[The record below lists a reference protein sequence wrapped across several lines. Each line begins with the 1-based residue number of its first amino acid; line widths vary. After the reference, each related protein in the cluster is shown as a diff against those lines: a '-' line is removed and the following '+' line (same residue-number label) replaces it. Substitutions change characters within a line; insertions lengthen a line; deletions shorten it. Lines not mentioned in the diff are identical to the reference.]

1 MDIEIFKLFIN
12 NSEGYIKQLAEIDL
26 VDLKRYVDELRQYF
40 NDFKEGG
47 NTLLK
52 ESSLLRIGVVG
63 QVKAGKSSFLNSLFF
78 DGESVLPKASTPM
91 TAGLTVLEYSD
102 KNFFEVE
109 YYAQEDWKGFQDLH
123 DLYCKIEKEVR
134 SNKDL
139 EGAPES
145 FIQKEIK
152 SKTNDIQQSAYEL
165 VSRCSATAKRKIGSK
180 PESVEFKGNKDL
192 QIILNQYVGA
202 DGEYTSVVKS
212 LHIHMNDERL
222 KGIQIVDTPGVNDP
236 IVSRENRTRQFL
248 YSCHGVFFLSYASR
262 FFDSTDVSFMNTRI
276 GGQGVNAVVLLASK
290 YDDVLQDQG
299 MQYPDDLDRADEM
312 SRKSL
317 EKRYHSQSADI
328 ENKSIE
334 IKFDTTS
341 GISYALAT
349 KPETDWDEMEKHV
362 AGRMKT
368 IFPSAFSTD
377 EDAKETFLMLANMDV
392 IRQDYLDV
400 LFKQNKDNI
409 IKTKIENYF
418 SLNTINLAK
427 ILSDAIERM
436 SDKQKEINVLEL
448 SALKKQ
454 KENQDKMFKK
464 LKGELQ
470 TMIKGFQN
478 DIQARISTLR
488 ENIAY
493 PECYNNLPQ
502 EDTLVDVTFKG
513 DWWGTNTEEFP
524 VKQVNTMELQSQLFS
539 LVDTYVK
546 RWREGW
552 SNFYDTRRE
561 QMFKDFNSAVTD
573 FASESQDLTFSDSYY
588 RNLLSQVLS
597 EIDVLKEL
605 PLNAILSDVHA
616 KISTQCDQQNNK
628 LSSVNLSDLKRAS
641 VQGKLNEMV
650 AKILSNLKGNINNQV
665 LMNFCKE
672 VQIAAEANAKSIQTK
687 LSSLSDNIN
696 DQLQIAGEDYIKQLE
711 LELKDK
717 EATEKKISS
726 ALSVLAQ
733 FKKSFN
739 M

>member
-1 MDIEIFKLFIN
+1 MDITTFKSFIN
-12 NSEGYIKQLAEIDL
+12 NSEGYIKQLADIDL
-26 VDLKRYVDELRQYF
+26 VDLNRYVDELRHYF

-47 NTLLK
+47 NSLLK

-102 KNFFEVE
+102 KNYFVVE
-109 YYAQEDWKGFQDLH
+109 YYAQEDWRGFQDLY

-134 SNKDL
+134 SNKNL

-165 VSRCSATAKRKIGSK
+165 VSRCSMAAKRKIGSK
-180 PESVEFKGNKDL
+180 PELVEFKGNKEL
-192 QIILNQYVGA
+192 QLILNQYVGA

-212 LHIHMNDERL
+212 LHIHLNDERL

-299 MQYPDDLDRADEM
+299 MQYPDDLDGADEM

-317 EKRYHSQSADI
+317 EKRYHSQCADI
-328 ENKSIE
+328 ENKNIE
-334 IKFDTTS
+334 IQFDTTS

-349 KPETDWDEMEKHV
+349 KSQTDWDEMEQHV

-368 IFPSAFSTD
+368 IFPSAFTTD
-377 EDAKETFLMLANMDV
+377 EDSKETFLMLANMDV

-418 SLNTINLAK
+418 SLNANNLVK
-427 ILSDAIERM
+427 IVSDAIERM
-436 SDKQKEINVLEL
+436 KNKQKEINVLEL

-454 KENQDKMFKK
+454 KENQDKMFGK
-464 LKGELQ
+464 LKGDLQ
-470 TMIKGFQN
+470 TMIEGFRN
-478 DIQARISTLR
+478 GIQAIISALSERIA
-488 ENIAY
+488 N
-493 PECYNNLPQ
+493 PECYNFPQ
-502 EDTLVDVTFKG
+502 ESTMVNVTFKG

-539 LVDTYVK
+539 LVDTYVAK
-546 RWREGW
+546 WREGW
-552 SNFYDTRRE
+552 SNFYDTGRKK
-561 QMFKDFNSAVTD
+561 MFEEFNATITA
-573 FASESQDLTFSDSYY
+573 FASESQDLSFSDSYY
-588 RNLLSQVLS
+588 RNLLSKVLS
-597 EIDVLKEL
+597 EIDVLKEF
-605 PLNAILSDVHA
+605 PLNTVLSDVHA
-616 KISTQCDQQNNK
+616 QISTKCNQQSNK
-628 LSSVNLSDLKRAS
+628 LSSINLSGLKRAY
-641 VQGKLNEMV
+641 VQGELNAKVSEILNKLRE
-650 AKILSNLKGNINNQV
+650 GINNQV
-665 LMNFCKE
+665 LTVFRKKVLN
-672 VQIAAEANAKSIQTK
+672 AADNNAQLIDAK
-687 LSSLSDNIN
+687 LESLSNNIS
-696 DQLQIAGEDYIKQLE
+696 DKLQTAGADYIKQLE

-717 EATEKKISS
+717 EATEKKILS
-726 ALSVLAQ
+726 ALSKLEQ

-739 M
+739 I

>member
-1 MDIEIFKLFIN
+1 MDIEIFKSFIN
-12 NSEGYIKQLAEIDL
+12 NSEGYIKQLTEIDL
-26 VDLKRYVDELRQYF
+26 VDLKRYVNELRQYF

-102 KNFFEVE
+102 KNYFEVE
-109 YYAQEDWKGFQDLH
+109 YYAQEDWKGFQDLY

-134 SNKDL
+134 SNKDF

-145 FIQKEIK
+145 FVQKEIK

-165 VSRCSATAKRKIGSK
+165 VSRCSTTAKRKIGSN

-192 QIILNQYVGA
+192 QAILNQYVGA

-212 LHIHMNDERL
+212 LHIHLNDERL

-317 EKRYHSQSADI
+317 EKRFHAQSADI
-328 ENKSIE
+328 ENKNIE

-349 KPETDWDEMEKHV
+349 KPEADWDEMEKHV

-418 SLNTINLAK
+418 SLNTINLTK

-436 SDKQKEINVLEL
+436 TDKQKEINVLEL

-454 KENQDKMFKK
+454 KENQDTMFKK

-470 TMIKGFQN
+470 TMIKGFQ
-478 DIQARISTLR
+478 DGIQATISSLR
-488 ENIAY
+488 ERIAY
-493 PECYNNLPQ
+493 PECYNLPQ
-502 EDTLVDVTFKG
+502 EDTTVDVTFKG

-524 VKQVNTMELQSQLFS
+524 VKQVNTMELQSRLFS
-539 LVDTYVK
+539 LVDTYVA

-552 SNFYDTRRE
+552 SNFYDTGRKK
-561 QMFKDFNSAVTD
+561 MFEEFNATITA

-605 PLNAILSDVHA
+605 PLNAILSNVHA
-616 KISTQCDQQNNK
+616 KISMQCDQQNNK
-628 LSSVNLSDLKRAS
+628 LSSVNLSDSKKSS
-641 VQGKLNEMV
+641 VQGKLN
-650 AKILSNLKGNINNQV
+650 AKVSEILHNLKENINNQV
-665 LMNFCKE
+665 LINFCKE
-672 VQIAAEANAKSIQTK
+672 VQIAVEANAKSIQAK

-717 EATEKKISS
+717 EVTEKKISS
-726 ALSVLAQ
+726 ALSVLEQ

>member
-1 MDIEIFKLFIN
+1 MDIEAFKLFIN
-12 NSEGYIKQLAEIDL
+12 NSEDYIKQLTEIDL

-47 NTLLK
+47 ETLLK

-102 KNFFEVE
+102 KNYFEVE
-109 YYAQEDWKGFQDLH
+109 YYAQEDWKGFQDLY

-139 EGAPES
+139 EGVPES

-165 VSRCSATAKRKIGSK
+165 VSRCSTTAKRKIGSK
-180 PESVEFKGNKDL
+180 PEQIEFNGNKDL
-192 QIILNQYVGA
+192 QVILNQYVGA

-212 LHIHMNDERL
+212 LHIYLNDERL

-262 FFDSTDVSFMNTRI
+262 FFDSTDVSFMNTRV

-317 EKRYHSQSADI
+317 EKRYHTQYADI
-328 ENKSIE
+328 ENKSID

-341 GISYALAT
+341 GISFALAT
-349 KPETDWDEMEKHV
+349 KPQEDWDEMEKHV
-362 AGRMKT
+362 AGRMKA
-368 IFPSAFSTD
+368 IFPSAFTTE
-377 EDAKETFLMLANMDV
+377 EDSKETFLVLANMDV

-436 SDKQKEINVLEL
+436 NDKQKEINVLEL

-454 KENQDKMFKK
+454 KENQDKMFGK
-464 LKGELQ
+464 LKGDLQ
-470 TMIKGFQN
+470 TMINGFRN
-478 DIQARISTLR
+478 GIQATISSLR
-488 ENIAY
+488 EKIAN
-493 PECYNNLPQ
+493 PECYNFPQ
-502 EDTLVDVTFKG
+502 ESTSVNVTFKG

-524 VKQVNTMELQSQLFS
+524 AKQVNTMELQSQLFS
-539 LVDTYVK
+539 LVDAYVA

-552 SNFYDTRRE
+552 SNFYDTGRKK
-561 QMFKDFNSAVTD
+561 MFEDFNATITA
-573 FASESQDLTFSDSYY
+573 FASESQDMSFSDSYY

-605 PLNAILSDVHA
+605 PLNAVLSDIHA
-616 KISTQCDQQNNK
+616 QISVLCNQQGNK
-628 LSSVNLSDLKRAS
+628 LSSIN
-641 VQGKLNEMV
+641 
-650 AKILSNLKGNINNQV
+650 LSNLKRESVQGEINARVSKILNDLRGKLNTQ
-665 LMNFCKE
+665 LLSEFRSK
-672 VQIAAEANAKSIQTK
+672 VQSSVEANAKSIDVK
-687 LSSLSDNIN
+687 LASLGGNVDET
-696 DQLQIAGEDYIKQLE
+696 LQMAGADYIKQLE

-717 EATEKKISS
+717 EATEKKISR
-726 ALSVLAQ
+726 ALSTLEQ
-733 FKKSFN
+733 FKKSF
-739 M
+739 

>member
-1 MDIEIFKLFIN
+1 MDIETFKLFIN

-165 VSRCSATAKRKIGSK
+165 VIRCSTTAKRKIGSK
-180 PESVEFKGNKDL
+180 PESVEFKGNKEL
-192 QIILNQYVGA
+192 QVILNQYVGA

-212 LHIHMNDERL
+212 LHIHLNDERL

-317 EKRYHSQSADI
+317 EKRFHAQSADI
-328 ENKSIE
+328 ENKNIE

-349 KPETDWDEMEKHV
+349 KLETDWDEMEKHV

-726 ALSVLAQ
+726 ALSVLEQ

>member
-1 MDIEIFKLFIN
+1 MDIEAFKLFIN
-12 NSEGYIKQLAEIDL
+12 NSEDYIKQLTEIDL

-47 NTLLK
+47 ETLLK

-102 KNFFEVE
+102 KNYFEVE
-109 YYAQEDWKGFQDLH
+109 YYAQEDWKGFQDLY

-139 EGAPES
+139 EGVPES

-165 VSRCSATAKRKIGSK
+165 VSRCSTTAKRKIGSK
-180 PESVEFKGNKDL
+180 PEQIEFNGNKDL
-192 QIILNQYVGA
+192 QVILNQYVGA

-212 LHIHMNDERL
+212 LHIYLNDERL

-262 FFDSTDVSFMNTRI
+262 FFDSTDVSFMNTRV

-317 EKRYHSQSADI
+317 EKRYHTQYADI
-328 ENKSIE
+328 ENKSID

-341 GISYALAT
+341 GISFALAT
-349 KPETDWDEMEKHV
+349 KPQEDWDEMEKHV
-362 AGRMKT
+362 AGRMKA
-368 IFPSAFSTD
+368 IFPSAFTTE
-377 EDAKETFLMLANMDV
+377 EDSKETFLVLANMDV

-436 SDKQKEINVLEL
+436 NDKQKEINVLEL

-454 KENQDKMFKK
+454 KENQDKMFGK
-464 LKGELQ
+464 LKDDLQ
-470 TMIKGFQN
+470 TMINGFRN
-478 DIQARISTLR
+478 GIQATISSLR
-488 ENIAY
+488 EKIAN
-493 PECYNNLPQ
+493 PECYNFPQ
-502 EDTLVDVTFKG
+502 ESTSVNVTFKG

-524 VKQVNTMELQSQLFS
+524 AKQVNTMELQSQLFS
-539 LVDTYVK
+539 LVDAYVA

-552 SNFYDTRRE
+552 SNFYDTGRKK
-561 QMFKDFNSAVTD
+561 MFEDFNATITA
-573 FASESQDLTFSDSYY
+573 FASESQDMSFSDSYY

-605 PLNAILSDVHA
+605 PLNAVLSDIHA
-616 KISTQCDQQNNK
+616 QISVLCNQQGNK
-628 LSSVNLSDLKRAS
+628 LSSIN
-641 VQGKLNEMV
+641 
-650 AKILSNLKGNINNQV
+650 LSNLKRESVQGEINARVSKILNDLRGKLNTQ
-665 LMNFCKE
+665 LLSEFRSK
-672 VQIAAEANAKSIQTK
+672 VQSSVEANAKSIDVK
-687 LSSLSDNIN
+687 LASLGGNVDET
-696 DQLQIAGEDYIKQLE
+696 LQMAGADYIKQLE

-717 EATEKKISS
+717 EATEKKISR
-726 ALSVLAQ
+726 ALSTLEQ
-733 FKKSFN
+733 FKKSF
-739 M
+739 